1 MQPFFDVC
9 HGVPR
14 YEIAGTGP
22 NLEKTLPSSK

>member
-9 HGVPR
+9 HGVSR